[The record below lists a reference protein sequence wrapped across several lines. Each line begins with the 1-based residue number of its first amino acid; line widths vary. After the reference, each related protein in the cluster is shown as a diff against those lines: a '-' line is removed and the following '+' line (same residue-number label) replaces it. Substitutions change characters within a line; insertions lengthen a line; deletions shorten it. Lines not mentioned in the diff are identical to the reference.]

1 MIYES
6 QEYQKLLDYRG
17 TNIAYLKK
25 GNKRDAL
32 FPGYKRLYE
41 ILINSFQN

>member
-6 QEYQKLLDYRG
+6 QEYQKLLDYVG

-25 GNKRDAL
+25 GNKR
-32 FPGYKRLYE
+32 LYE